1 MVETVEGKV
10 MGCLLN
16 DHYYFR
22 GIPYATAERYK
33 MPKPMEHWDGVR
45 EAVTYGPVASTVN
58 KPDVLGMYALS
69 Q

>member
-1 MVETVEGKV
+1 
-10 MGCLLN
+10 
-16 DHYYFR
+16 
-22 GIPYATAERYK
+22 